1 MNDLIKSPYK
11 ISLWED
17 EQVYLV
23 ADKDEE
29 GNYDVNNRYEIKTI
43 PSANQVI
50 LNKYVQEI
58 CLANIGSDI
67 MNTPIRAFEPRFT
80 RQVNGTNTLTFKVF
94 YRYFDED
101 EEEFKTNPFISLL
114 VNERKVKLL
123 YEDKW
128 YNLVIKQIQENSQDY
143 TFTYTCQ
150 DLYLNELAKNGYDLI
165 FDTEL
170 LNNMGTVTELG
181 AAVLDGTDWQVD
193 EANSDKILQ
202 TKNEA
207 LFTYQ
212 TQKEFTAKVLADYEY
227 KLESASEGDEV
238 KISAGSNIFIGYS
251 FYTEGKEGDEVQF
264 FFRPDGRYETDDDGN
279 IINSPLYSA
288 VIEGL
293 WDGTNLRITSDY
305 YGKTLVRSVRVYYV
319 PEIEKFCYKYKRLVN
334 GKEDGINYYAYM
346 GSEFASFAEAENL
359 IANATGF
366 IVTDGWTDVILSTA
380 IIKEKEVDE
389 TTGEEKEVEK
399 IMPAL
404 LADFSVTSEIQ
415 NIGLHASK
423 AILQNYEGFTEGD
436 KYLFAIRTDSNTI
449 TGAHATLETTNIEE
463 DNREPQEFFSC
474 VELENEIDKRL
485 KEKGYQVF
493 ELTVNKS
500 FSYTQVA
507 QSYLKFYIQGSGKV
521 NIIDAKLFKKVYRK
535 YETPEGTKKE
545 LIIPDLETVVE
556 TAIQDKYFFFNSDQL
571 KSDKIITDTE
581 DIVFS
586 TICLEDEIDDYG
598 YILADKPSFEKTTNI
613 TASKSNRFN
622 LIQELC
628 EAFECWAK
636 FIIECNPNGGIK
648 EEYILTTDTVAI
660 LGKKYYTHIG
670 SSEADKDYQFAE
682 FKAGQVYEK
691 RKRKFVQFKEYI
703 GVENFTG
710 FRYGINLKSINRE
723 LNSNQIVTK
732 LIVELNAN
740 EYAPDGFCTIQRS
753 SHNPTGEAVIYNFKY
768 YLNNGLL
775 NKNELNTDLY
785 DSINGI
791 GFFTQLRE
799 INRAN
804 EPYIQELVEVSNV
817 LTKALAL
824 YEYYVLR
831 HKEAE
836 AKRDQYIE
844 DLQKALDDSGVS
856 EDAGTI
862 VAEKDKDGNYLYNDI
877 IISLIRQRDSMKTL
891 MNYYE
896 SEEEAIDPIV
906 QKYKIWKQ
914 NLEKTLEV
922 NETKTKQLNKEFFN
936 KYSRYIQEGT
946 WISEDFTDANLYYF
960 AAQSV
965 SNTSAFPQVQYTIN
979 VIDVSADEDYRNYK
993 FNIGDKTYI
1002 EDVEFFGYVPDTK
1015 RPYQEEVVITEMVY
1029 NLDNP
1034 GDNTIK
1040 VKNYKTQFEDLFQ
1053 RVAAATQSLQYA
1065 EGKYARASNAIKED
1079 GTIDGSVLERTLNF
1093 NYCLA
1098 DAISKEIAE
1107 GGEVITLQ
1115 AVTDPNRIVKM
1126 SGLGIELSN
1135 TGGQD
1140 WRTAITADGIN
1151 ADVGVFGS
1159 LHTNNLRIYNGDDES
1174 FFWDAN
1180 GITAYRVDDETGD
1193 TIYNQ
1198 FVRMNQDGIFGYIG
1212 NSADR
1217 NLPVSIDKIK
1227 QDSVFSLSWNGL
1239 TLQGING
1246 ESYIKL
1252 ATLATMNGI
1261 EGNPEFISFRTTKED
1276 FNPDI
1281 DYYIK
1286 DINNGYID
1294 ILKVEDF
1301 FFNKQEDNTL
1311 KFKENKILYRD
1322 PYYEQFNT
1330 SNEVYDPKAKY
1341 YEINNLGKY
1350 RYVSHF
1356 DEEYFKIEND
1366 IPIGFIE
1373 DKILYKAPIYISLNT
1388 SEEDYN
1394 SEKIYYLKDDN
1405 GDYYDILNIKED
1417 LLVYKNGE
1425 IYDFVNGKDLYKKAG
1440 YRSDLRKVIWAGK
1453 EQDNFIV
1460 YEDGTL
1466 FANNGHFSGT
1476 IEATSGTFS
1485 GTITAS
1491 KLKGALEC
1499 MEDSVIIGQ
1508 ELGIGKYATIDNPSA
1523 GNFYVDKKGNVTMK
1537 GDIDLEGSIYMEGSI
1552 DVEGAGRLG
1561 YVTGEDAAG
1570 IGTKGIGITNKG
1582 HEIKVTNSGVALY
1595 YGDKKYAV
1603 VTDQGFT
1610 FRHGDAAI
1618 KVEDHSPAVDGPRVC
1633 YSLDGETTWLDVGSG
1648 SGGVAVFG

>member
-23 ADKDEE
+23 ADKDAK
-29 GNYDVNNRYEIKTI
+29 GNYDINNRYEIRTI
-43 PSANQVI
+43 PTANQII

-58 CLANIGSDI
+58 CLANIGSDT

-101 EEEFKTNPFISLL
+101 DEEFKTNPFIGLL

-319 PEIEKFCYKYKRLVN
+319 PEIEKFCYKYKRIVD
-334 GKEDGINYYAYM
+334 GKEDGVNYYVYM

-366 IVTDGWTDVILSTA
+366 IVTDGWTDAILSTVTINGK
-380 IIKEKEVDE
+380 IIPTLKADLSNGKEIKN
-389 TTGEEKEVEK
+389 T
-399 IMPAL
+399 
-404 LADFSVTSEIQ
+404 
-415 NIGLHASK
+415 GLHASK
-423 AILQNYEGFTEGD
+423 AILQNYEGFTKGD
-436 KYLFAIRTDSNTI
+436 KYLFAIKTDNNKI
-449 TGAHATLETTNIEE
+449 TGAHATLTTTNSEE
-463 DNREPQEFFSC
+463 DIREPQEFFSC
-474 VELENEIDKRL
+474 VELKTGIDKRL
-485 KEKGYQVF
+485 EGYQVF

-500 FSYTQVA
+500 FSYTQVT
-507 QSYLKFYIQGSGKV
+507 QSYLDFYVKGFGEV

-535 YETPEGTKKE
+535 YETSEGAKKE
-545 LIIPDLETVVE
+545 LIIPDLETVVD
-556 TAIQDKYFFFNSDQL
+556 TAIQDKYFFFNADQL

-636 FIIECNPNGGIK
+636 FIIDCNPNGSIK
-648 EEYILTTDTVAI
+648 EEYILTTDTAAI
-660 LGKKYYTHIG
+660 LGKKYYIHIG

-740 EYAPDGFCTIQRS
+740 EYAPDGFCTIQCS

-804 EPYIQELVEVSNV
+804 EPYIKELTEVSNN
-817 LTKALAL
+817 LTKALAR
-824 YEYYVLR
+824 YQIYT
-831 HKEAE
+831 
-836 AKRDQYIE
+836 
-844 DLQKALDDSGVS
+844 S
-856 EDAGTI
+856 
-862 VAEKDKDGNYLYNDI
+862 I
-877 IISLIRQRDSMKTL
+877 I
-891 MNYYE
+891 
-896 SEEEAIDPIV
+896 EEANR
-906 QKYKIWKQ
+906 KKKQ
-914 NLEKTLEV
+914 
-922 NETKTKQLNKEFFN
+922 
-936 KYSRYIQEGT
+936 Y
-946 WISEDFTDANLYYF
+946 
-960 AAQSV
+960 
-965 SNTSAFPQVQYTIN
+965 
-979 VIDVSADEDYRNYK
+979 
-993 FNIGDKTYI
+993 
-1002 EDVEFFGYVPDTK
+1002 
-1015 RPYQEEVVITEMVY
+1015 
-1029 NLDNP
+1029 
-1034 GDNTIK
+1034 
-1040 VKNYKTQFEDLFQ
+1040 
-1053 RVAAATQSLQYA
+1053 
-1065 EGKYARASNAIKED
+1065 
-1079 GTIDGSVLERTLNF
+1079 
-1093 NYCLA
+1093 
-1098 DAISKEIAE
+1098 
-1107 GGEVITLQ
+1107 
-1115 AVTDPNRIVKM
+1115 
-1126 SGLGIELSN
+1126 
-1135 TGGQD
+1135 
-1140 WRTAITADGIN
+1140 
-1151 ADVGVFGS
+1151 
-1159 LHTNNLRIYNGDDES
+1159 
-1174 FFWDAN
+1174 
-1180 GITAYRVDDETGD
+1180 
-1193 TIYNQ
+1193 
-1198 FVRMNQDGIFGYIG
+1198 
-1212 NSADR
+1212 
-1217 NLPVSIDKIK
+1217 
-1227 QDSVFSLSWNGL
+1227 
-1239 TLQGING
+1239 
-1246 ESYIKL
+1246 
-1252 ATLATMNGI
+1252 
-1261 EGNPEFISFRTTKED
+1261 
-1276 FNPDI
+1276 
-1281 DYYIK
+1281 
-1286 DINNGYID
+1286 
-1294 ILKVEDF
+1294 
-1301 FFNKQEDNTL
+1301 
-1311 KFKENKILYRD
+1311 
-1322 PYYEQFNT
+1322 
-1330 SNEVYDPKAKY
+1330 KY
-1341 YEINNLGKY
+1341 YWWCRIFN
-1350 RYVSHF
+1350 
-1356 DEEYFKIEND
+1356 
-1366 IPIGFIE
+1366 
-1373 DKILYKAPIYISLNT
+1373 
-1388 SEEDYN
+1388 
-1394 SEKIYYLKDDN
+1394 
-1405 GDYYDILNIKED
+1405 
-1417 LLVYKNGE
+1417 
-1425 IYDFVNGKDLYKKAG
+1425 
-1440 YRSDLRKVIWAGK
+1440 
-1453 EQDNFIV
+1453 
-1460 YEDGTL
+1460 
-1466 FANNGHFSGT
+1466 
-1476 IEATSGTFS
+1476 
-1485 GTITAS
+1485 
-1491 KLKGALEC
+1491 
-1499 MEDSVIIGQ
+1499 
-1508 ELGIGKYATIDNPSA
+1508 
-1523 GNFYVDKKGNVTMK
+1523 
-1537 GDIDLEGSIYMEGSI
+1537 
-1552 DVEGAGRLG
+1552 
-1561 YVTGEDAAG
+1561 
-1570 IGTKGIGITNKG
+1570 
-1582 HEIKVTNSGVALY
+1582 
-1595 YGDKKYAV
+1595 
-1603 VTDQGFT
+1603 
-1610 FRHGDAAI
+1610 
-1618 KVEDHSPAVDGPRVC
+1618 
-1633 YSLDGETTWLDVGSG
+1633 
-1648 SGGVAVFG
+1648 

>member
-1 MNDLIKSPYK
+1 MNDLMKSPYK

-29 GNYDVNNRYEIKTI
+29 GNYDVNNRYEIRTI
-43 PSANQVI
+43 PTANQVI

-58 CLANIGSDI
+58 CLANIGSDT

-193 EANSDKILQ
+193 EVNSDKILQ

-227 KLESASEGDEV
+227 KLESASEGDSV

-288 VIEGL
+288 IIEGL

-399 IMPAL
+399 NAPAL

-415 NIGLHASK
+415 NTGLHASK

-463 DNREPQEFFSC
+463 SNQDEQPIFEC
-474 VELENEIDKRL
+474 KKLENEIDKRL

-493 ELTVNKS
+493 ELSVIKN

-507 QSYLKFYIQGSGKV
+507 QSYLRFYIQGSGEVK
-521 NIIDAKLFKKVYRK
+521 IIDAKLFKKVYRK
-535 YETPEGTKKE
+535 YETSEGTKKE
-545 LIIPDLETVVE
+545 LIIPDLETDVE
-556 TAIQDKYFFFNSDQL
+556 TAIQDKYFFFDSDQL

-636 FIIECNPNGGIK
+636 FIIECNPNGSIK
-648 EEYILTTDTVAI
+648 EEYILTTDTAAI
-660 LGKKYYTHIG
+660 LGKKYYVHIG
-670 SSEADKDYQFAE
+670 SSEADKDYQLAD

-804 EPYIQELVEVSNV
+804 EPYIKELTEVSNN
-817 LTKALAL
+817 LTKALAR
-824 YEYYVLR
+824 YQIYTSIIE
-831 HKEAE
+831 EANR
-836 AKRDQYIE
+836 KKKQYIE
-844 DLQKALDDSGVS
+844 DLRKALDDSGVN
-856 EDAGTI
+856 EDAETI
-862 VAEKDKDGNYLYNDI
+862 TVNIDNYNDVI
-877 IISLIRQRDSMKTL
+877 NSLIRQRDSMTTT
-891 MNYYE
+891 MERYE
-896 SEEEAIDPIV
+896 PQQAQMDAIV
-906 QKYKIWKQ
+906 KQYKGWKE

-922 NETKTKQLNKEFFN
+922 NEAKTKQLNKEFFN

-1065 EGKYARASNAIKED
+1065 EGKYTRASNAIKED

-1180 GITAYRVDDETGD
+1180 GITAYEYDEDGK
-1193 TIYNQ
+1193 TIYNK
-1198 FVRMNQDGIFGYIG
+1198 FVRMSKDGIFGYIG
-1212 NSADR
+1212 NQANQYVPISLQD
-1217 NLPVSIDKIK
+1217 IK
-1227 QDSVFSLSWNGL
+1227 DDSVFSLTWDGL
-1239 TLQGING
+1239 SLQNING
-1246 ESYIKL
+1246 DNYVKL
-1252 ATLATMNGI
+1252 STPAVDNTANQFEWILVNYDTEKFNPSETYYEKEINDSGEETGNMVRIISHGGKNFKYFEYDENGVAI
-1261 EGNPEFISFRTTKED
+1261 D
-1276 FNPDI
+1276 FN
-1281 DYYIK
+1281 K
-1286 DINNGYID
+1286 DEG
-1294 ILKVEDF
+1294 
-1301 FFNKQEDNTL
+1301 
-1311 KFKENKILYRD
+1311 KILYR
-1322 PYYEQFNT
+1322 
-1330 SNEVYDPKAKY
+1330 K
-1341 YEINNLGKY
+1341 NNFYTTGK
-1350 RYVSHF
+1350 
-1356 DEEYFKIEND
+1356 
-1366 IPIGFIE
+1366 
-1373 DKILYKAPIYISLNT
+1373 
-1388 SEEDYN
+1388 
-1394 SEKIYYLKDDN
+1394 
-1405 GDYYDILNIKED
+1405 
-1417 LLVYKNGE
+1417 
-1425 IYDFVNGKDLYKKAG
+1425 
-1440 YRSDLRKVIWAGK
+1440 KVIWAGNK
-1453 EQDNFIV
+1453 NGDNFIV
-1460 YEDGTL
+1460 YDDGSIY
-1466 FANNGHFSGT
+1466 ANNGIFRGDVYANNGYFSGT
-1476 IEATSGTFS
+1476 INATDGVFK

-1491 KLKGALEC
+1491 KLKG
-1499 MEDSVIIGQ
+1499 V
-1508 ELGIGKYATIDNPSA
+1508 
-1523 GNFYVDKKGNVTMK
+1523 
-1537 GDIDLEGSIYMEGSI
+1537 LEGDNGIIRGVGLEIGPDDGDYNFIVESDGTTTINGGSFNAGEIYGSSITITEAIEIGSEGYIGPASGSAYGESGKDYI
-1552 DVEGAGRLG
+1552 STSGVVLA
-1561 YVTGEDAAG
+1561 YNTSKNNTGEIDFNSNGTYFIATDSGVRMTYNNGGQRHDIAVTANG
-1570 IGTKGIGITNKG
+1570 CFADGEKIGSMDEVAEG
-1582 HEIKVTNSGVALY
+1582 IKVT
-1595 YGDKKYAV
+1595 AV
-1603 VTDQGFT
+1603 WG
-1610 FRHGDAAI
+1610 
-1618 KVEDHSPAVDGPRVC
+1618 
-1633 YSLDGETTWLDVGSG
+1633 
-1648 SGGVAVFG
+1648 

>member
-29 GNYDVNNRYEIKTI
+29 GNYNVNNRYEIRTI
-43 PSANQVI
+43 PTTNQVI

-58 CLANIGSDI
+58 CLANIGSDT
-67 MNTPIRAFEPRFT
+67 MNTPIRDFEPRFT

-101 EEEFKTNPFISLL
+101 DEEFKNNPFTGLL

-288 VIEGL
+288 TIEGL

-334 GKEDGINYYAYM
+334 GKEDGVNYYAYM

-359 IANATGF
+359 IANGTGF
-366 IVTDGWTDVILSTA
+366 VVTDGWTDAILSTVTINGK
-380 IIKEKEVDE
+380 IIPTLKADLSNGKEIKN
-389 TTGEEKEVEK
+389 T
-399 IMPAL
+399 
-404 LADFSVTSEIQ
+404 
-415 NIGLHASK
+415 GLHASK
-423 AILQNYEGFTEGD
+423 AILQNYEGFAKGD
-436 KYLFAIRTDSNTI
+436 KYLFAIKTDNNKI
-449 TGAHATLETTNIEE
+449 TGAHATLTTTNSEE
-463 DNREPQEFFSC
+463 DNRKPQEFFSC
-474 VELENEIDKRL
+474 VELKTGIDKRL
-485 KEKGYQVF
+485 EGYQVF

-507 QSYLKFYIQGSGKV
+507 QSYLDFYIKGSGEV

-545 LIIPDLETVVE
+545 LIIPDLETVVD
-556 TAIQDKYFFFNSDQL
+556 TAIQDKYFFFNADQL

-598 YILADKPSFEKTTNI
+598 YVLADKPSFEKTTNI

-636 FIIECNPNGGIK
+636 FIIECNPNGSIK

-660 LGKKYYTHIG
+660 LGKKYYIHIG

-785 DSINGI
+785 DPINGI

-804 EPYIQELVEVSNV
+804 EPYIQELVEVSDN
-817 LTKALAL
+817 LTKALAR
-824 YEYYVLR
+824 YQIYTSIIE
-831 HKEAE
+831 EANR
-836 AKRDQYIE
+836 KKKQYIE
-844 DLQKALDDSGVS
+844 DLQKALDDSGV
-856 EDAGTI
+856 
-862 VAEKDKDGNYLYNDI
+862 DKDAETIIANTDNYNDVI
-877 IISLIRQRDSMKTL
+877 NSLIRQRDSMTTTIAR
-891 MNYYE
+891 YE
-896 SEEEAIDPIV
+896 PQQDQMDAIV
-906 QKYKIWKQ
+906 KQYKNWKES
-914 NLEKTLEV
+914 LEKTLEA
-922 NETKTKQLNKEFFN
+922 NEGKTKQLNKEFFN

-1002 EDVEFFGYVPDTK
+1002 EDIEFFGYVPDTK

-1040 VKNYKTQFEDLFQ
+1040 IKNYKTQFEDLFQ

-1180 GITAYRVDDETGD
+1180 GITAYGIDPDSGA
-1193 TIYNQ
+1193 TIYNK
-1198 FVRMNQDGIFGYIG
+1198 FVRMNKDGIFGYAG
-1212 NSADR
+1212 NQADEYA
-1217 NLPVSIDKIK
+1217 PIDNQKIID
-1227 QDSVFSLSWNGL
+1227 DSVFSLTWKGL
-1239 TLQGING
+1239 SLQNING
-1246 ESYIKL
+1246 NNYVKLSTPAVDNEETVEYIKI
-1252 ATLATMNGI
+1252 NYD
-1261 EGNPEFISFRTTKED
+1261 EDSFSAAET
-1276 FNPDI
+1276 
-1281 DYYIK
+1281 YYIK
-1286 DINNGYID
+1286 EGETYIKVLSYGGKNTDEFVYNDNGEAID
-1294 ILKVEDF
+1294 FTEKVD
-1301 FFNKQEDNTL
+1301 
-1311 KFKENKILYRD
+1311 LYRKNIL
-1322 PYYEQFNT
+1322 FT
-1330 SNEVYDPKAKY
+1330 
-1341 YEINNLGKY
+1341 
-1350 RYVSHF
+1350 
-1356 DEEYFKIEND
+1356 
-1366 IPIGFIE
+1366 
-1373 DKILYKAPIYISLNT
+1373 DKK
-1388 SEEDYN
+1388 
-1394 SEKIYYLKDDN
+1394 
-1405 GDYYDILNIKED
+1405 
-1417 LLVYKNGE
+1417 
-1425 IYDFVNGKDLYKKAG
+1425 
-1440 YRSDLRKVIWAGK
+1440 KVIWAGDK
-1453 EQDNFIV
+1453 QGDNFIV
-1460 YEDGTL
+1460 YEDGSIY
-1466 FANNGHFSGT
+1466 ANNGHFQGT
-1476 IEATSGTFS
+1476 INAVDGVFS

-1491 KLKGALEC
+1491 KLIGSLEC
-1499 MEDSVIIGQ
+1499 MKGSVIVGKK
-1508 ELGIGKYATIDNPSA
+1508 LGIGEKATIKDPSQ
-1523 GNFYVDKKGNVTMK
+1523 GHFYVDEYGNVDMT
-1537 GDIDLEGSIYMEGSI
+1537 GSIYIEGSIEIQGDGYIGY
-1552 DVEGAGRLG
+1552 VEGLNSNFEE
-1561 YVTGEDAAG
+1561 TD
-1570 IGTKGIGITNKG
+1570 GIGIKAYDG
-1582 HEIKVTNSGVALY
+1582 EIVITDGGARMSY
-1595 YGDKKYAV
+1595 DGDAAV
-1603 VTDQGFT
+1603 VTTPNSASLIYGNN
-1610 FRHGDAAI
+1610 I
-1618 KVEDHSPAVDGPRVC
+1618 LRVNDKRIAF
-1633 YSLDGETTWLDVGSG
+1633 SMDGEKGPWTDVG
-1648 SGGVAVFG
+1648 GGVATFG

>member
-29 GNYDVNNRYEIKTI
+29 GNYNVNNRYEIRTI
-43 PSANQVI
+43 PTTNQVI

-58 CLANIGSDI
+58 CLANIGSDT

-101 EEEFKTNPFISLL
+101 DEEFKNNPFTGLL

-334 GKEDGINYYAYM
+334 GKEDGVNYYAYM

-359 IANATGF
+359 IANGTGF
-366 IVTDGWTDVILSTA
+366 VVTDGWTDATLSTVT
-380 IIKEKEVDE
+380 IN
-389 TTGEEKEVEK
+389 GK
-399 IMPAL
+399 IVPAL
-404 LADFSVTSEIQ
+404 KVDLSNGKEIK
-415 NIGLHASK
+415 NTGLHASK
-423 AILQNYEGFTEGD
+423 AILQNYEGFAKGD
-436 KYLFAIRTDSNTI
+436 KYLFAIKTDNNKI
-449 TGAHATLETTNIEE
+449 TGAHATLTTTNSEE

-474 VELENEIDKRL
+474 VELKTGIDKRL
-485 KEKGYQVF
+485 EGYQVF

-500 FSYTQVA
+500 LSYTQVA
-507 QSYLKFYIQGSGKV
+507 QSYLDFYVKGSGEV
-521 NIIDAKLFKKVYRK
+521 NIIDTKLFKKVYRK

-545 LIIPDLETVVE
+545 LIIPDLETVVD
-556 TAIQDKYFFFNSDQL
+556 TAIQDKYFFFNADQL

-598 YILADKPSFEKTTNI
+598 YVLADKPSFEKTTNI

-636 FIIECNPNGGIK
+636 FIIECNSNGSIK

-660 LGKKYYTHIG
+660 LGKKYYVHIG

-785 DSINGI
+785 DPINGI

-804 EPYIQELVEVSNV
+804 EPYIQELVEVSDN
-817 LTKALAL
+817 LTKALAR
-824 YEYYVLR
+824 YQIYTSIIE
-831 HKEAE
+831 EANR
-836 AKRDQYIE
+836 KKKQYIE
-844 DLQKALDDSGVS
+844 DLQKALDDSGV
-856 EDAGTI
+856 
-862 VAEKDKDGNYLYNDI
+862 DKDAETIIANTDNYNDVI
-877 IISLIRQRDSMKTL
+877 NSLIRQRDSMTTTIAR
-891 MNYYE
+891 YE
-896 SEEEAIDPIV
+896 PQQDQMDAIV
-906 QKYKIWKQ
+906 KQYKNWKES
-914 NLEKTLEV
+914 LEKILEA
-922 NETKTKQLNKEFFN
+922 NEGKTKQLNKEFFN

-1002 EDVEFFGYVPDTK
+1002 EDIEFFGYVPDTK

-1040 VKNYKTQFEDLFQ
+1040 IKNYKTQFEDLFQ

-1180 GITAYRVDDETGD
+1180 GITAYGIDPDSGA
-1193 TIYNQ
+1193 TIYNK
-1198 FVRMNQDGIFGYIG
+1198 FVRMNKDGIFGYAG
-1212 NSADR
+1212 NQADEYA
-1217 NLPVSIDKIK
+1217 PIDNQKIID
-1227 QDSVFSLSWNGL
+1227 DSVFSLTWKGL
-1239 TLQGING
+1239 SLQNING
-1246 ESYIKL
+1246 NNYVKLSTPAVENEETVEYIKI
-1252 ATLATMNGI
+1252 NYD
-1261 EGNPEFISFRTTKED
+1261 EDSFSAAET
-1276 FNPDI
+1276 
-1281 DYYIK
+1281 YYIK
-1286 DINNGYID
+1286 EGETYIKVLSYGGKNTDEFVYNENGEAID
-1294 ILKVEDF
+1294 FTEKVD
-1301 FFNKQEDNTL
+1301 
-1311 KFKENKILYRD
+1311 LYRK
-1322 PYYEQFNT
+1322 N
-1330 SNEVYDPKAKY
+1330 
-1341 YEINNLGKY
+1341 
-1350 RYVSHF
+1350 
-1356 DEEYFKIEND
+1356 
-1366 IPIGFIE
+1366 
-1373 DKILYKAPIYISLNT
+1373 ILFTN
-1388 SEEDYN
+1388 
-1394 SEKIYYLKDDN
+1394 
-1405 GDYYDILNIKED
+1405 
-1417 LLVYKNGE
+1417 
-1425 IYDFVNGKDLYKKAG
+1425 KK
-1440 YRSDLRKVIWAGK
+1440 KVIWAGDK
-1453 EQDNFIV
+1453 QGDNFIV
-1460 YEDGTL
+1460 YEDGSIY
-1466 FANNGHFSGT
+1466 ANNGHFQGT
-1476 IEATSGTFS
+1476 INAVDGVFS

-1491 KLKGALEC
+1491 KLIGSLEC
-1499 MEDSVIIGQ
+1499 MEGSVIVGKR
-1508 ELGIGKYATIDNPSA
+1508 LGIGEEATIKNPDK
-1523 GNFYVDKKGNVTMK
+1523 GHFYVDEYGNVDMT
-1537 GDIDLEGSIYMEGSI
+1537 GSIYIEGSIEIQKDGYIGY
-1552 DVEGAGRLG
+1552 VEGLNSNFEE
-1561 YVTGEDAAG
+1561 TE
-1570 IGTKGIGITNKG
+1570 GIGIKAHDG
-1582 HEIKVTNSGVALY
+1582 EIVITDGGARMSY
-1595 YGDKKYAV
+1595 DGDAAV
-1603 VTDQGFT
+1603 VTTPNSASLIYGNN
-1610 FRHGDAAI
+1610 I
-1618 KVEDHSPAVDGPRVC
+1618 LRVNDKRIAF
-1633 YSLDGETTWLDVGSG
+1633 SMDGEKGPWTDVG
-1648 SGGVAVFG
+1648 GGVATFG

>member
-23 ADKDEE
+23 VDKDAK
-29 GNYDVNNRYEIKTI
+29 GNYDVNNRYEIRTI
-43 PSANQVI
+43 PTVNQVI

-101 EEEFKTNPFISLL
+101 DEEFKNNPFIGLL

-128 YNLVIKQIQENSQDY
+128 YNLVIKQIQENGQDY

-193 EANSDKILQ
+193 EVNSDKILQ

-238 KISAGSNIFIGYS
+238 KISADSNIFIGYS

-319 PEIEKFCYKYKRLVN
+319 PEIEKFCYKYKRVTN
-334 GKEDGINYYAYM
+334 GKEDGVSYYAYM
-346 GSEFASFAEAENL
+346 GSEFASFSEAENL
-359 IANATGF
+359 IANGTGF
-366 IVTDGWTDVILSTA
+366 VVADGWTDAILSTVT
-380 IIKEKEVDE
+380 ID
-389 TTGEEKEVEK
+389 GK
-399 IMPAL
+399 IVPAL
-404 LADFSVTSEIQ
+404 KVDLSGGKEIK
-415 NIGLHASK
+415 NTGLHASK
-423 AILQNYEGFTEGD
+423 AILQDYEGFTKGD
-436 KYLFAIRTDSNTI
+436 KYLFAIKTDNNKI
-449 TGAHATLETTNIEE
+449 AGAHATLTTTNSEE

-474 VELENEIDKRL
+474 VELKTGIDKRL
-485 KEKGYQVF
+485 EGYQVF

-507 QSYLKFYIQGSGKV
+507 QSYLDFYIKGSGEV

-535 YETPEGTKKE
+535 YETSEGTKKE
-545 LIIPDLETVVE
+545 LIIPDLETDVE
-556 TAIQDKYFFFNSDQL
+556 TAIQDKYFFFDSDQL

-586 TICLEDEIDDYG
+586 TICLKDEIDDYG

-613 TASKSNRFN
+613 AVSKSNRFN

-636 FIIECNPNGGIK
+636 FIIECNPNGSIK
-648 EEYILTTDTVAI
+648 EEYILTTDTAAI
-660 LGKKYYTHIG
+660 LGKKYYIHIG

-804 EPYIQELVEVSNV
+804 EPYIKELTEVSSN
-817 LTKALAL
+817 LTKALAR
-824 YEYYVLR
+824 YQIYTSIIA
-831 HKEAE
+831 EAE
-836 AKRDQYIE
+836 RKKQQYIE
-844 DLQKALDDSGVS
+844 DLQKALDDSGV
-856 EDAGTI
+856 
-862 VAEKDKDGNYLYNDI
+862 DKDAETITVNIDDYNDVI
-877 IISLIRQRDSMKTL
+877 NSLIRQRDSMTTTIER
-891 MNYYE
+891 YE
-896 SEEEAIDPIV
+896 PQQEQIDAIV
-906 QKYKIWKQ
+906 KQYKNWKE

-1174 FFWDAN
+1174 FFWDAS
-1180 GITAYRVDDETGD
+1180 GITAYAYDEAGN

-1198 FVRMNQDGIFGYIG
+1198 FVRMNKEGIFGYIG

-1217 NLPVSIDKIK
+1217 QLPVGMDKIK
-1227 QDSVFSLSWNGL
+1227 QDSVFSLTWDGL
-1239 TLQGING
+1239 SLQNING
-1246 ESYIKL
+1246 NNYVKL
-1252 ATLATMNGI
+1252 STPAVDNTANQSEWILVIYDTEKFNPSEIYYEKEINDSGEETDNMVRIVSHGGKNFEYFKYDENGI
-1261 EGNPEFISFRTTKED
+1261 AID
-1276 FNPDI
+1276 FN
-1281 DYYIK
+1281 K
-1286 DINNGYID
+1286 NGG
-1294 ILKVEDF
+1294 
-1301 FFNKQEDNTL
+1301 
-1311 KFKENKILYRD
+1311 KILYR
-1322 PYYEQFNT
+1322 
-1330 SNEVYDPKAKY
+1330 K
-1341 YEINNLGKY
+1341 NNFYTTGK
-1350 RYVSHF
+1350 
-1356 DEEYFKIEND
+1356 
-1366 IPIGFIE
+1366 
-1373 DKILYKAPIYISLNT
+1373 
-1388 SEEDYN
+1388 
-1394 SEKIYYLKDDN
+1394 
-1405 GDYYDILNIKED
+1405 
-1417 LLVYKNGE
+1417 
-1425 IYDFVNGKDLYKKAG
+1425 
-1440 YRSDLRKVIWAGK
+1440 KVIWAGNK
-1453 EQDNFIV
+1453 DGDNFIV
-1460 YEDGTL
+1460 YDDGSIY
-1466 FANNGHFSGT
+1466 ANNGIFRGDVYANNGYFSGT
-1476 IEATSGTFS
+1476 INATDGVFK

-1491 KLKGALEC
+1491 KLKGVLEG
-1499 MEDSVIIGQ
+1499 DNGVIRGVGLEIGPSDGDYNFIV
-1508 ELGIGKYATIDNPSA
+1508 ESDGTTTINGGSFNAGEIYGSSITITEAIEIGSEGYIGPASGSAYGESGKDYIPTSGVVLAYNTSKNSA
-1523 GNFYVDKKGNVTMK
+1523 GEIDFNSNGTYFIATDSGVRMTYNNGGQRHDIAVTANGCFADGEKIGSFENFDG
-1537 GDIDLEGSIYMEGSI
+1537 
-1552 DVEGAGRLG
+1552 
-1561 YVTGEDAAG
+1561 
-1570 IGTKGIGITNKG
+1570 
-1582 HEIKVTNSGVALY
+1582 EIKVT
-1595 YGDKKYAV
+1595 AV
-1603 VTDQGFT
+1603 WG
-1610 FRHGDAAI
+1610 
-1618 KVEDHSPAVDGPRVC
+1618 
-1633 YSLDGETTWLDVGSG
+1633 
-1648 SGGVAVFG
+1648 

>member
-1 MNDLIKSPYK
+1 MNDLMKSPYK

-29 GNYDVNNRYEIKTI
+29 GNYNINNRYEIRTI
-43 PSANQVI
+43 PTANQVI

-58 CLANIGSDI
+58 CLANIGSDT

-101 EEEFKTNPFISLL
+101 DEEFKNNPFIGLL

-319 PEIEKFCYKYKRLVN
+319 PEIEKFCYKYKRVVN
-334 GKEDGINYYAYM
+334 GKEDGVNYYAYM

-366 IVTDGWTDVILSTA
+366 IVADGWTDVILSTA
-380 IIKEKEVDE
+380 TIKEKEVDE

-399 IMPAL
+399 IVPAL

-415 NIGLHASK
+415 NTGLHASK
-423 AILQNYEGFTEGD
+423 AILRNYEGFTEGD
-436 KYLFAIRTDSNTI
+436 KYLFAIKTDSNTI
-449 TGAHATLETTNIEE
+449 TGARATLETTNIEE
-463 DNREPQEFFSC
+463 TNQDEQPIFNC
-474 VELENEIDKRL
+474 NELKNEIDERL
-485 KEKGYQVF
+485 KGYQVF
-493 ELTVNKS
+493 ELTVDQS

-507 QSYLKFYIQGSGKV
+507 QSYLRFYVQGSGEV

-535 YETPEGTKKE
+535 YETSEGTKKE
-545 LIIPDLETVVE
+545 LVIPDLKTDVK
-556 TAIQDKYFFFNSDQL
+556 TAIQDKYFFFNADQL

-586 TICLEDEIDDYG
+586 TICLKDEIDDYG

-636 FIIECNPNGGIK
+636 FIIECNPNGSIK
-648 EEYILTTDTVAI
+648 EEYILTTDTAAI
-660 LGKKYYTHIG
+660 LGKKYYIHIG
-670 SSEADKDYQFAE
+670 SSETDKDYQFAE

-804 EPYIQELVEVSNV
+804 EPYIQELVEVSDN
-817 LTKALAL
+817 LTKALAR
-824 YEYYVLR
+824 YQIYASIIE
-831 HKEAE
+831 EADR
-836 AKRDQYIE
+836 KKKQYIE
-844 DLQKALDDSGVS
+844 DLQKALDDSGTD
-856 EDAGTI
+856 EDAETI
-862 VAEKDKDGNYLYNDI
+862 TVNIDKYNDVI
-877 IISLIRQRDSMKTL
+877 NSLIRQRDSMTTTIER
-891 MNYYE
+891 YE
-896 SEEEAIDPIV
+896 PQQAQMDAIV
-906 QKYKIWKQ
+906 KQYKDWGQ

-922 NETKTKQLNKEFFN
+922 NEAKTKQLNKEFFN

-1115 AVTDPNRIVKM
+1115 AATDPNRIVKM

-1180 GITAYRVDDETGD
+1180 GITAYGIDPDSGA
-1193 TIYNQ
+1193 TIYNK
-1198 FVRMNQDGIFGYIG
+1198 FVRMSKDGIFGYIG
-1212 NSADR
+1212 NQANQYVPISLQD
-1217 NLPVSIDKIK
+1217 IK
-1227 QDSVFSLSWNGL
+1227 DDSVFSLTWDGL
-1239 TLQGING
+1239 SLQSING
-1246 ESYIKL
+1246 DNYVKL
-1252 ATLATMNGI
+1252 AVS
-1261 EGNPEFISFRTTKED
+1261 PELD
-1276 FNPDI
+1276 
-1281 DYYIK
+1281 
-1286 DINNGYID
+1286 
-1294 ILKVEDF
+1294 
-1301 FFNKQEDNTL
+1301 NKSKSQFV
-1311 KFKENKILYRD
+1311 KLYT
-1322 PYYEQFNT
+1322 N
-1330 SNEVYDPKAKY
+1330 
-1341 YEINNLGKY
+1341 
-1350 RYVSHF
+1350 
-1356 DEEYFKIEND
+1356 
-1366 IPIGFIE
+1366 
-1373 DKILYKAPIYISLNT
+1373 
-1388 SEEDYN
+1388 EEDYDSAFTYYIYEDGHYSKLKN
-1394 SEKIYYLKDDN
+1394 TNTNYLDIDEDGDIKGFLPDKI
-1405 GDYYDILNIKED
+1405 I
-1417 LLVYKNGE
+1417 
-1425 IYDFVNGKDLYKKAG
+1425 YKKTS
-1440 YRSDLRKVIWAGK
+1440 RPTDLNKIIWAGDHSDR
-1453 EQDNFIV
+1453 DNFIV
-1460 YEDGTL
+1460 YEDGSI
-1466 FANNGHFSGT
+1466 FARNGYFEGDIYATDGYFQGT
-1476 IEATSGTFS
+1476 INAAEIKA
-1485 GTITAS
+1485 A
-1491 KLKGALEC
+1491 KL
-1499 MEDSVIIGQ
+1499 
-1508 ELGIGKYATIDNPSA
+1508 
-1523 GNFYVDKKGNVTMK
+1523 
-1537 GDIDLEGSIYMEGSI
+1537 
-1552 DVEGAGRLG
+1552 
-1561 YVTGEDAAG
+1561 TGEL
-1570 IGTKGIGITNKG
+1570 T
-1582 HEIKVTNSGVALY
+1582 
-1595 YGDKKYAV
+1595 
-1603 VTDQGFT
+1603 
-1610 FRHGDAAI
+1610 
-1618 KVEDHSPAVDGPRVC
+1618 
-1633 YSLDGETTWLDVGSG
+1633 G
-1648 SGGVAVFG
+1648 SGGVIKGVALRIGPNKNSDTGYNFNVDSNGDTTIYNGVLEAGDIYGSYISGGTISGSRIQATKVMEIGNGEGYIGPATGSRIPENKDDGDTTTLGVAFSYGGGLDAVDKDKPSLGYSKINFDTVGSYFIATSAGVRMTYKTSKDTGHELTVTENGCFADGKRIGSGEIIPVWGSDEV

>member
-23 ADKDEE
+23 ADKDEK
-29 GNYDVNNRYEIKTI
+29 GNYDINNRYEIRTI
-43 PSANQVI
+43 PTANQII

-58 CLANIGSDI
+58 CLVNIGSDT
-67 MNTPIRAFEPRFT
+67 MNTPIRAFDPRFT

-101 EEEFKTNPFISLL
+101 EEEFKTNPFIGLL

-123 YEDKW
+123 YEGKW

-212 TQKEFTAKVLADYEY
+212 TQKEFTAKVLVDYEY

-334 GKEDGINYYAYM
+334 GKEDGVNYYAYM

-380 IIKEKEVDE
+380 KDDGKDV
-389 TTGEEKEVEK
+389 
-399 IMPAL
+399 PAL
-404 LADFSVTSEIQ
+404 KADFSNLSDEKGIKNT
-415 NIGLHASK
+415 GLHASK
-423 AILQNYEGFTEGD
+423 AILQNYEGFAKGD
-436 KYLFAIRTDSNTI
+436 KYLFAIKTDNNKI
-449 TGAHATLETTNIEE
+449 TGAHATLTTTNS
-463 DNREPQEFFSC
+463 EPQEFFGC
-474 VELENEIDKRL
+474 MELKTGIDKRL
-485 KEKGYQVF
+485 EGYQVF

-507 QSYLKFYIQGSGKV
+507 QSYLRFYIQGSGEVK
-521 NIIDAKLFKKVYRK
+521 IIDAKLFKKVYRK

-545 LIIPDLETVVE
+545 LIIPDLETDVK
-556 TAIQDKYFFFNSDQL
+556 TAIQDKYFFFDSDQL

-586 TICLEDEIDDYG
+586 TICLEDEINDYG

-636 FIIECNPNGGIK
+636 FIIECNPNGSIK

-670 SSEADKDYQFAE
+670 SSETDKDYQFSE

-785 DSINGI
+785 DPINGI

-799 INRAN
+799 INRTN
-804 EPYIQELVEVSNV
+804 EPYIQELVEVSKV
-817 LTKALAL
+817 LTKALAF
-824 YEYYVLR
+824 YEFYVLK
-831 HKEAE
+831 HKEAV

-844 DLQKALDDSGVS
+844 DLQKALDDSGVD
-856 EDAGTI
+856 EDAETI
-862 VAEKDKDGNYLYNDI
+862 TANIDNYNDVI
-877 IISLIRQRDSMKTL
+877 NSLIRQRDSMITS
-891 MNYYE
+891 MNYYD
-896 SEEEAIDPIV
+896 SEKEAIEPIV
-906 QKYKIWKQ
+906 QEYKIWKET
-914 NLEKTLEV
+914 LEKTLEV
-922 NETKTKQLNKEFFN
+922 NEAKTKQLNKEFFN

-1040 VKNYKTQFEDLFQ
+1040 IKNYKTQFEDLFQ

-1065 EGKYARASNAIKED
+1065 EGKYVRASNAIKED

-1180 GITAYRVDDETGD
+1180 GITAYACDEGGN

-1198 FVRMNQDGIFGYIG
+1198 FVRMNKDGIFGYIG
-1212 NSADR
+1212 NQA
-1217 NLPVSIDKIK
+1217 NQYEPISIDKIK
-1227 QDSVFSLSWNGL
+1227 QDSVFSLTWDGL
-1239 TLQGING
+1239 SLQNING
-1246 ESYIKL
+1246 NNYVKLSTPAVENIENKSEYILVKYEEESFDPAEIYYQQ
-1252 ATLATMNGI
+1252 AEDENGI
-1261 EGNPEFISFRTTKED
+1261 
-1276 FNPDI
+1276 
-1281 DYYIK
+1281 YYIK
-1286 DINNGYID
+1286 VISHGGKNY
-1294 ILKVEDF
+1294 EDF
-1301 FFNKQEDNTL
+1301 IYDDKGNAIDFTKKTN
-1311 KFKENKILYRD
+1311 LYRKNLL
-1322 PYYEQFNT
+1322 FTN
-1330 SNEVYDPKAKY
+1330 SN
-1341 YEINNLGKY
+1341 
-1350 RYVSHF
+1350 
-1356 DEEYFKIEND
+1356 
-1366 IPIGFIE
+1366 
-1373 DKILYKAPIYISLNT
+1373 
-1388 SEEDYN
+1388 
-1394 SEKIYYLKDDN
+1394 
-1405 GDYYDILNIKED
+1405 
-1417 LLVYKNGE
+1417 
-1425 IYDFVNGKDLYKKAG
+1425 
-1440 YRSDLRKVIWAGK
+1440 KVIWAGDK
-1453 EQDNFIV
+1453 EGDNFIV
-1460 YEDGTL
+1460 YEDGTIY
-1466 FANNGHFSGT
+1466 ANNGIFRGDIYAKNGFFQGTINAIDGNFSGV
-1476 IEATSGTFS
+1476 IN
-1485 GTITAS
+1485 AS
-1491 KLKGALEC
+1491 KLRGNLEGDGGIIKG
-1499 MEDSVIIGQ
+1499 VGIKIGPNDGDYNFIV
-1508 ELGIGKYATIDNPSA
+1508 ESDGTTTINGGSFNAGEIYGSSITITEAIEIGSEGYIGPASGNAYGESGKDYISTSGVVLAYNTSKNSA
-1523 GNFYVDKKGNVTMK
+1523 GKIDFNSEGTYFIATDSGVRMTYNNGGQRHDIAVTANGCFADGEKIGSM
-1537 GDIDLEGSIYMEGSI
+1537 DEVAEG
-1552 DVEGAGRLG
+1552 
-1561 YVTGEDAAG
+1561 
-1570 IGTKGIGITNKG
+1570 
-1582 HEIKVTNSGVALY
+1582 IKVT
-1595 YGDKKYAV
+1595 AV
-1603 VTDQGFT
+1603 WG
-1610 FRHGDAAI
+1610 
-1618 KVEDHSPAVDGPRVC
+1618 
-1633 YSLDGETTWLDVGSG
+1633 
-1648 SGGVAVFG
+1648 

>member
-1 MNDLIKSPYK
+1 MNDLMKSPYK

-29 GNYDVNNRYEIKTI
+29 GNYDINNRYEIRTI
-43 PSANQVI
+43 PTANQVI

-58 CLANIGSDI
+58 CLANIGSDT

-101 EEEFKTNPFISLL
+101 DEEFKNNPFISLL

-193 EANSDKILQ
+193 EVNSDKILQ

-319 PEIEKFCYKYKRLVN
+319 PEIEKFCYKYKRLVD

-346 GSEFASFAEAENL
+346 GSEFASFAEAKNL

-366 IVTDGWTDVILSTA
+366 IVADGWTDVILSTA
-380 IIKEKEVDE
+380 TIKEKEIDK

-399 IMPAL
+399 IVPAL
-404 LADFSVTSEIQ
+404 LADFSATSEIQ
-415 NIGLHASK
+415 NTGLHASK
-423 AILQNYEGFTEGD
+423 AILRNYEGFTEGD

-463 DNREPQEFFSC
+463 DNRKPQEFFSC
-474 VELENEIDKRL
+474 VELENKIDKRL

-493 ELTVNKS
+493 ELTVSKS

-545 LIIPDLETVVE
+545 LIIPDLETLVD
-556 TAIQDKYFFFNSDQL
+556 TAIQDKYFFFNADQL

-628 EAFECWAK
+628 EAFECWAQ
-636 FIIECNPNGGIK
+636 FIIEPNSNGSIK
-648 EEYILTTDTVAI
+648 EEYILTTDTVAN
-660 LGKKYYTHIG
+660 LGKKYYIHIG

-691 RKRKFVQFKEYI
+691 RKCKFVRFKEYI

-753 SHNPTGEAVIYNFKY
+753 RHNPTGETAIYNFKY

-785 DSINGI
+785 DPINGI

-804 EPYIQELVEVSNV
+804 EPYIQELVEVSKV
-817 LTKALAL
+817 LTQALGF
-824 YEYYVLR
+824 YEFYVLK
-831 HKEAE
+831 HKEAV

-844 DLQKALDDSGVS
+844 DLQKALEDSGVD

-862 VAEKDKDGNYLYNDI
+862 TVNIDKYNDVI
-877 IISLIRQRDSMKTL
+877 NSLIRQRDSMITS
-891 MNYYE
+891 MNYYD
-896 SEEEAIDPIV
+896 SEKEAIDPIV
-906 QKYKIWKQ
+906 QKYKIWKE

-922 NETKTKQLNKEFFN
+922 NEAKTKQLNKEFFN

-1180 GITAYRVDDETGD
+1180 GITAYEYDEDGK
-1193 TIYNQ
+1193 TIYNK
-1198 FVRMNQDGIFGYIG
+1198 FVRMSKDGIFGYIG
-1212 NSADR
+1212 NQADQYE
-1217 NLPVSIDKIK
+1217 PISIDKIK
-1227 QDSVFSLSWNGL
+1227 QDSVFSLTWDGL
-1239 TLQGING
+1239 SLQNING
-1246 ESYIKL
+1246 NNYVKL
-1252 ATLATMNGI
+1252 STPAVDNTANQSEWILVNYNTEKFNPSEIYYEKEITDSGEEIDNMVRVVSHGGKNFKYFKYDGNGVAI
-1261 EGNPEFISFRTTKED
+1261 D
-1276 FNPDI
+1276 FN
-1281 DYYIK
+1281 K
-1286 DINNGYID
+1286 DEG
-1294 ILKVEDF
+1294 
-1301 FFNKQEDNTL
+1301 
-1311 KFKENKILYRD
+1311 KILYRR
-1322 PYYEQFNT
+1322 
-1330 SNEVYDPKAKY
+1330 
-1341 YEINNLGKY
+1341 NNFYTTGK
-1350 RYVSHF
+1350 
-1356 DEEYFKIEND
+1356 
-1366 IPIGFIE
+1366 
-1373 DKILYKAPIYISLNT
+1373 
-1388 SEEDYN
+1388 
-1394 SEKIYYLKDDN
+1394 
-1405 GDYYDILNIKED
+1405 
-1417 LLVYKNGE
+1417 
-1425 IYDFVNGKDLYKKAG
+1425 
-1440 YRSDLRKVIWAGK
+1440 KVIWAGNK
-1453 EQDNFIV
+1453 DGDNFIV
-1460 YEDGTL
+1460 YDDGSIY
-1466 FANNGHFSGT
+1466 ANNGIFRGDVYANNGYFSGT
-1476 IEATSGTFS
+1476 INATDGVFK

-1491 KLKGALEC
+1491 KLVGVLEG
-1499 MEDSVIIGQ
+1499 DGGIIRGVGL
-1508 ELGIGKYATIDNPSA
+1508 EIGPNKEFEVNS
-1523 GNFYVDKKGNVTMK
+1523 KGNVFM
-1537 GDIDLEGSIYMEGSI
+1537 EGSIYMKGAI
-1552 DVEGAGRLG
+1552 DVQGAGELG
-1561 YVTGEDAAG
+1561 YVTGKDAAG
-1570 IGTKGIGITNKG
+1570 VGTTGIGIIKNG
-1582 HEIKVTNSGVALY
+1582 HEVKVTNAGVALY
-1595 YGDKKYAV
+1595 YGEKKYAV
-1603 VTDQGFT
+1603 VTSEAVT
-1610 FRHGDAAI
+1610 LRHGNAAFR
-1618 KVEDHSPAVDGPRVC
+1618 VEEKANDGSPRVC
-1633 YSLDGETTWLDVGSG
+1633 YSLDGESSWKDVGSADIAEG
-1648 SGGVAVFG
+1648 IKVTAVWG

>member
-1 MNDLIKSPYK
+1 MNDLMKSPYK

-23 ADKDEE
+23 ADKDDK
-29 GNYDVNNRYEIKTI
+29 GNYNINNRYEIRTI
-43 PSANQVI
+43 PNANQVI

-58 CLANIGSDI
+58 CLANIGSDT

-101 EEEFKTNPFISLL
+101 DEEFKTNPFIGLL

-288 VIEGL
+288 AIEGL

-334 GKEDGINYYAYM
+334 GKEDGVNYYAYM

-380 IIKEKEVDE
+380 KDDGKDV
-389 TTGEEKEVEK
+389 
-399 IMPAL
+399 PAL
-404 LADFSVTSEIQ
+404 KADFSNLSDERGIKNT
-415 NIGLHASK
+415 GLHASK
-423 AILQNYEGFTEGD
+423 AILQNYEGFTKGD
-436 KYLFAIRTDSNTI
+436 KYLFAIKTDNNKV
-449 TGAHATLETTNIEE
+449 TGAQAFLTTTNSEE
-463 DNREPQEFFSC
+463 DSREPQEFFSC
-474 VELENEIDKRL
+474 MELKTGIDKRL
-485 KEKGYQVF
+485 EGYQVF

-507 QSYLKFYIQGSGKV
+507 QSYLDFYVKGSGEV

-535 YETPEGTKKE
+535 YETPEGVKKE
-545 LIIPDLETVVE
+545 LIIPDLETIVD
-556 TAIQDKYFFFNSDQL
+556 TAIQDKYFFFNADQL

-636 FIIECNPNGGIK
+636 FIIECNPNGSIK

-660 LGKKYYTHIG
+660 LGKKYYIHIG
-670 SSEADKDYQFAE
+670 STEADKDYQFAE

-723 LNSNQIVTK
+723 LSSNQIVTK

-804 EPYIQELVEVSNV
+804 EPYIQELVEVSDN
-817 LTKALAL
+817 LTKALA
-824 YEYYVLR
+824 R
-831 HKEAE
+831 HQIYTSIIEEANR
-836 AKRDQYIE
+836 KKKQYIE
-844 DLQKALDDSGVS
+844 DLQKALDDSGVDK
-856 EDAGTI
+856 DAETI
-862 VAEKDKDGNYLYNDI
+862 TAEKDKDGNYPYNDV
-877 IISLIRQRDSMKTL
+877 IISLIRQRDSMTTTIER
-891 MNYYE
+891 YE
-896 SEEEAIDPIV
+896 PQQAQMDAIV
-906 QKYKIWKQ
+906 KQYKDWRQ

-922 NETKTKQLNKEFFN
+922 NEAKTKQLNKEFFN

-965 SNTSAFPQVQYTIN
+965 SNTSAFPQVQYIIN

-1198 FVRMNQDGIFGYIG
+1198 FVRMSKDGIYGYIG

-1217 NLPVSIDKIK
+1217 YLPVSIDEIE
-1227 QDSVFSLSWNGL
+1227 QDSVFSLTWKGVS
-1239 TLQGING
+1239 LQGING
-1246 ESYIKL
+1246 ENYIKL
-1252 ATLATMNGI
+1252 ATLANIYGL

-1281 DYYIK
+1281 NYYIK

-1341 YEINNLGKY
+1341 YEINVLGEY
-1350 RYVSHF
+1350 WHVSHF
-1356 DEEYFKIEND
+1356 NERYFKIENNK
-1366 IPIGFIE
+1366 PVGFIE
-1373 DKILYKAPIYISLNT
+1373 DKVLYKAPTYTSLNT
-1388 SEEDYN
+1388 SEEDYI

-1405 GDYYDILNIKED
+1405 GDYYDILNIKEE
-1417 LLVYKNGE
+1417 LLVYKNEE
-1425 IYDFVNGKDLYKKAG
+1425 IYDFVNGKDLYKKSG

-1523 GNFYVDKKGNVTMK
+1523 GNFYVDEKGNVTMK
-1537 GDIDLEGSIYMEGSI
+1537 GNIYVDGYI
-1552 DVEGAGRLG
+1552 NIEGAGEIG
-1561 YVTGEDAAG
+1561 HVTGLSANFE
-1570 IGTKGIGITNKG
+1570 TTEGIGISTSNG
-1582 HEIKVTNSGVALY
+1582 EI
-1595 YGDKKYAV
+1595 V
-1603 VTDQGFT
+1603 VTDGGA
-1610 FRHGDAAI
+1610 RMSYGDGGAI
-1618 KVEDHSPAVDGPRVC
+1618 VTTEKSANLICGDYILRVNDSGIHYSTGGEDGPW
-1633 YSLDGETTWLDVGSG
+1633 SEFGG
-1648 SGGVAVFG
+1648 GGVAVFG